1 MKQLIQ
7 SLALIALF
15 GSVSHL
21 SLSQEVKQVQRAEKN
36 YVDSKKIESKELQTP
51 SASDKTIN
59 QSPAEN
65 TTPNQVSNN
74 KNVVQTVSVGTR
86 RAEKTPGETTPE
98 IDLVLEKVEINNVS
112 NIENEKQSHVVVKKI
127 SALHYRFNHELELD
141 ENGRSVYEQRL
152 KGMFPF
158 LENISIKE
166 NQCELFFSENS
177 NHEGMK
183 NGIQTITTNIFNFTT
198 YEIQ

>member
-51 SASDKTIN
+51 RASDKTIN

-86 RAEKTPGETTPE
+86 RAEKTPSERIKE
-98 IDLVLEKVEINNVS
+98 IDAFIESIDTKIAYVKEDPIEIKRAEEENWFEKMETLKKELRTEKELLEKDLM
-112 NIENEKQSHVVVKKI
+112 KK
-127 SALHYRFNHELELD
+127 N
-141 ENGRSVYEQRL
+141 
-152 KGMFPF
+152 
-158 LENISIKE
+158 
-166 NQCELFFSENS
+166 
-177 NHEGMK
+177 
-183 NGIQTITTNIFNFTT
+183 
-198 YEIQ
+198 

>member
-7 SLALIALF
+7 SLVLIMLF

-51 SASDKTIN
+51 RTSDKTIN

-65 TTPNQVSNN
+65 TTPNQVSYN

-86 RAEKTPGETTPE
+86 RPVKTAEERIKE
-98 IDLVLEKVEINNVS
+98 IDAFIESIDYKIAYVKEDPIEIKRAEEENWFEKMETLKKDLQTEKELLEKDLM
-112 NIENEKQSHVVVKKI
+112 KK
-127 SALHYRFNHELELD
+127 N
-141 ENGRSVYEQRL
+141 
-152 KGMFPF
+152 
-158 LENISIKE
+158 
-166 NQCELFFSENS
+166 
-177 NHEGMK
+177 
-183 NGIQTITTNIFNFTT
+183 
-198 YEIQ
+198 

>member
-51 SASDKTIN
+51 RASDKTIN

-86 RAEKTPGETTPE
+86 RPVKTPAERIKE
-98 IDLVLEKVEINNVS
+98 IDDVIKSIDNKISYVREDPTEVKLAEEENWFEKMET
-112 NIENEKQSHVVVKKI
+112 VKK
-127 SALHYRFNHELELD
+127 ELREEKELLQK
-141 ENGRSVYEQRL
+141 ELL
-152 KGMFPF
+152 K
-158 LENISIKE
+158 
-166 NQCELFFSENS
+166 
-177 NHEGMK
+177 K
-183 NGIQTITTNIFNFTT
+183 N
-198 YEIQ
+198 

>member
-51 SASDKTIN
+51 SASDKMIT
-59 QSPAEN
+59 QPPVEGA
-65 TTPNQVSNN
+65 TPSQVTNN

-86 RAEKTPGETTPE
+86 RAVKTPSERIKE
-98 IDLVLEKVEINNVS
+98 IDDVIKSIDNKISYVREDPTEVKLAEEENWFEKMET
-112 NIENEKQSHVVVKKI
+112 VKK
-127 SALHYRFNHELELD
+127 ELREEKELLQK
-141 ENGRSVYEQRL
+141 EVL
-152 KGMFPF
+152 K
-158 LENISIKE
+158 
-166 NQCELFFSENS
+166 
-177 NHEGMK
+177 K
-183 NGIQTITTNIFNFTT
+183 N
-198 YEIQ
+198 